1 MNTTYYKNLVMKG
14 LFHGEIENLP
24 EEYYLGFSASI
35 PNADGTGVS
44 EPSDTDSGYARIAL
58 TSMTVPENGVVEN
71 SNSITFRESTLPWG
85 EMIAYVVYDASTGGN
100 LLFYGNLGRSI
111 TVDANTVV
119 TIPAGEMVISLLD

>member
-44 EPSDTDSGYARIAL
+44 EPSDADNGYARIAL
-58 TSMTVPENGVVEN
+58 TSMAVPENGVVEN

>member
-14 LFHGEIENLP
+14 LFHGEIANLP

-44 EPSDTDSGYARIAL
+44 EPSDADSGYARIAL